1 MSRIYLVNVG
11 ANTSHAV
18 RARSPIFKDG
28 SFKYVSFPYRSADV
42 SEAPA
47 YPKDVASFV
56 RMEKLAGW
64 ETHADP
70 DWPRLTYGDYCR
82 NPRAAALAKVQ
93 PGDTLLFWGLLWENR
108 GSDWSGFTGAQGWY
122 LLGAMRVKY
131 AVGNRADLMRLPRSD
146 QSRARANAHFAGGSD
161 LDAGHRVFLG
171 DEPHSIRFAHAVDLE
186 ALRPDGLLFKAFT
199 MANRSP
205 LASSG
210 KPHWSSCLRACRV
223 MWDLDHGQD
232 RARAKLVQRAI
243 ARRNSYDLL
252 EGL

>member
-11 ANTSHAV
+11 ANTSHGV

-28 SFKYVSFPYRSADV
+28 SFKYVSFPYRTDDAD
-42 SEAPA
+42 EAPA
-47 YPKDVASFV
+47 YPRDLVPFV

-70 DWPRLTYGDYCR
+70 DWLRLTYGDYCK
-82 NPRAAALAKVQ
+82 NARAAALAKAQ

-108 GSDWSGFTGAQGWY
+108 GQSWSGFTGAQAWY

-131 AVGNRADLMRLPRSD
+131 AVGNRAELMRLPRSD
-146 QSRARANAHFAGGSD
+146 QARARANAHFAGGSNLPD
-161 LDAGHRVFLG
+161 GHRVFLG
-171 DEPHSIRFAHAVDLE
+171 DEARSIRFARAVDLE
-186 ALRPDGLLFKAFT
+186 AARPDGLLFKAFT
-199 MANRSP
+199 MANRTP
-205 LASSG
+205 LPSSG

-223 MWDLDHGQD
+223 MWDLGNADD

-243 ARRNSYDLL
+243 SRRNSYDLL
-252 EGL
+252 ERL